1 MSPTIAASVGV
12 AAAGHKSTWLT
23 HSANESEGPALS
35 ADEDPTASP
44 GTSPT
49 RPPAATFDSA
59 SPLPT
64 AVLVPRDVTSTGEHD
79 ALARGGGA
87 SVAYALVEPGQRPS
101 LDQVYIKTRFGEMSL
116 NDTAANAT
124 SAALAPGATIDAGT
138 LGAYVGIAL
147 MAVAPIYVGAY
158 GSLPRSYSKKKKGRR
173 GRRGAGDSDAE
184 SDADDDEDEGE
195 FFSFD
200 DAKWYPVVGSAML
213 LSLYLVIKYVSK
225 DVINMVL
232 TVNFVGVGLA
242 AVYRVLIGVARGFGR
257 GSISS
262 RFHLSFKDK
271 KTEIFGI
278 KFGWTH
284 IVVGA
289 IASAMI
295 AVYAVTKH
303 WILSNI
309 IGESLSIVAIQLLNL
324 DSFATGML
332 LLTGLFFYDV
342 FWVFGTEVMV
352 TVAKGLDVPI
362 KVVFPRDLAGIIS
375 QGFWNKP
382 AGIHFSM
389 LGLGDIVIPGIFV
402 ALCLNYD
409 YHRYKQ
415 SARGQRKNS
424 RFFPAPYFTTCF
436 IMYILGLALTFVIMH
451 TFQAAQPALLYL
463 SPACILSALGVAT
476 IKGELKDLFD
486 YAPNGSPASESKKQK
501 EEEAAA
507 AAASAAA
514 TAKTDRNAEST
525 PETSAPSPLDSAKS
539 LRVRPPK
546 KSK

>member
-1 MSPTIAASVGV
+1 
-12 AAAGHKSTWLT
+12 
-23 HSANESEGPALS
+23 
-35 ADEDPTASP
+35 
-44 GTSPT
+44 
-49 RPPAATFDSA
+49 
-59 SPLPT
+59 
-64 AVLVPRDVTSTGEHD
+64 
-79 ALARGGGA
+79 
-87 SVAYALVEPGQRPS
+87 
-101 LDQVYIKTRFGEMSL
+101 MSL

-124 SAALAPGATIDAGT
+124 SATASAAGATIDAGT
-138 LGAYVGIAL
+138 LGAYVAIAL
-147 MAVAPIYVGAY
+147 MAVAPIYIGAY
-158 GSLPRSYSKKKKGRR
+158 GSLPRSYSKKKKDRR

-184 SDADDDEDEGE
+184 SDADDEDEGE

-257 GSISS
+257 RSLSS

-284 IVVGA
+284 VVVGA

-375 QGFWNKP
+375 QGIWNKP

-409 YHRYKQ
+409 YHRFKQ
-415 SARGQRKNS
+415 SARGPRRNS
-424 RFFPAPYFTTCF
+424 RFFPAPYFTACF
-436 IMYILGLALTFVIMH
+436 VMYILGLALTFVIMH
-451 TFQAAQPALLYL
+451 TFQAAQ
-463 SPACILSALGVAT
+463 
-476 IKGELKDLFD
+476 GELKALFD
-486 YAPNGSPASESKKQK
+486 YAPNGSPASESKRQK

-507 AAASAAA
+507 AAASAATA
-514 TAKTDRNAEST
+514 AAKTDRNAEST
-525 PETSAPSPLDSAKS
+525 PETSATSPVDSAKT
-539 LRVRPPK
+539 LANQPRVRPPK
-546 KSK
+546 KSKGGR